1 MPALTLREVLSLD
14 PVRAAR
20 PELLAGEDAL
30 DRPVRWVHSSEV
42 CEGANFL
49 DGGELL
55 LTNGFGLTDAG
66 EEVRRRYVR
75 ELAARGAAGLAVEV
89 GRSLPAMPAEVTDEA
104 RRLGLPLLALHRVVP
119 FVRIAEAANRAIVAR
134 GLSGRSVVRPWGDDH
149 TAALLADLA
158 DRAALN
164 QPEVE
169 ARAALAGFHPAPGS
183 RLIGVSV
190 HGPRETGT
198 VDRAVRLLGGAGV
211 MRAAFPGDVLALIAL
226 PGAYRGRGGTG
237 RSGGTDGGRGN
248 AVRGGGGAAVDGGR
262 SGVGR
267 SGGGADGGRGDAVR
281 GGGGGADGGRGNAVR
296 GGGGAAV
303 DGGRSGVGRSGGGGA
318 DGGRGDAVRGGGG
331 AAVDGGRRGA
341 GRGGRGAVTGG
352 GLGAGDA
359 VRDVQEAFRTAAG
372 PGLTVAVGH
381 AVEADGGWLHWSET
395 LRAART
401 TLELAL
407 TVPPAEPAVPEGP
420 LVTSARALALERELT
435 RGGTAANRD
444 RLAALVRHTLG
455 PLLAWEAAHASDLVR
470 TLEVHLRHG
479 CSPTR
484 TAALLHIGRQS
495 LYQRLERIESLLGL
509 EIDDPDLLGELL
521 TAACAHRVVR
531 GVSTTAAAGRLR
543 TVA

>member
-42 CEGANFL
+42 YEGANFL

-169 ARAALAGFHPAPGS
+169 ARAALAGFHPGPGS

-198 VDRAVRLLGGAGV
+198 VDRAARLLSGATTL
-211 MRAAFPGDVLALIAL
+211 RAAFPGDVLALIAL
-226 PGAYRGRGGTG
+226 PGAYRGHAGAG
-237 RSGGTDGGRGN
+237 RSGGTDGGRGS
-248 AVRGGGGAAVDGGR
+248 AARGEGGAAVDRGR
-262 SGVGR
+262 RGV
-267 SGGGADGGRGDAVR
+267 VR
-281 GGGGGADGGRGNAVR
+281 GGGGGADGGRGDVAR
-296 GGGGAAV
+296 GGGGGGGV
-303 DGGRSGVGRSGGGGA
+303 GGGRGGVVRGGGGGA
-318 DGGRGDAVRGGGG
+318 DGGRGRAARGGGG
-331 AAVDGGRRGA
+331 AVPSGRR
-341 GRGGRGAVTGG
+341 GG
-352 GLGAGDA
+352 GLGGGDP
-359 VRDVQEAFRTAAG
+359 VRVVQEAFRAAAG

-407 TVPPAEPAVPEGP
+407 TVPSAEPAVPEGP

>member
-1 MPALTLREVLSLD
+1 MPALTLREVLALD
-14 PVRAAR
+14 PVRAAE
-20 PELLAGEDAL
+20 PELLAGEGAL

-42 CEGANFL
+42 YEGANFL

-55 LTNGFGLTDAG
+55 LTNGFGLTDAD

-89 GRSLPAMPAEVTDEA
+89 GRALPSMPAEVTDEA
-104 RRLGLPLLALHRVVP
+104 RRLGLPLLALLRVVP
-119 FVRIAEAANRAIVAR
+119 FVRITEAANRAIVAR

-169 ARAALAGFHPAPGS
+169 ARSALAGFHPGPGA
-183 RLIGVSV
+183 RLVGVSL
-190 HGPRETGT
+190 HGTRDVST

-211 MRAAFPGDVLALIAL
+211 LRAAFPGDVLALLAL
-226 PGAYRGRGGTG
+226 NGSHRPGDPIRT
-237 RSGGTDGGRGN
+237 
-248 AVRGGGGAAVDGGR
+248 
-262 SGVGR
+262 
-267 SGGGADGGRGDAVR
+267 
-281 GGGGGADGGRGNAVR
+281 
-296 GGGGAAV
+296 
-303 DGGRSGVGRSGGGGA
+303 
-318 DGGRGDAVRGGGG
+318 
-331 AAVDGGRRGA
+331 
-341 GRGGRGAVTGG
+341 
-352 GLGAGDA
+352 
-359 VRDVQEAFRTAAG
+359 VQEAFRTAAD

-381 AVEADGGWLHWSET
+381 AVTADGGWLRWSDT

-407 TVPPAEPAVPEGP
+407 TVPAAEPGIPDGP
-420 LVTSARALALERELT
+420 LVTSSRALALERELT
-435 RGGTAANRD
+435 RGGVDANRE
-444 RLAALVRHTLG
+444 RLAGLVQHALG
-455 PLLAWEAAHASDLVR
+455 PLLAWEAAHPSDLVR
-470 TLEVHLRHG
+470 TLEVHLRNG

-521 TAACAHRVVR
+521 AAACAHRVVR
-531 GVSTTAAAGRLR
+531 GTGATVRGGLR

>member
-1 MPALTLREVLSLD
+1 MAALTLREVLDLD
-14 PVRAAR
+14 PVRASE
-20 PELLAGEDAL
+20 PELLAGQGAL

-42 CEGANFL
+42 YEGANYL

-55 LTNGFGLTDAG
+55 LTNGFGLTDAD
-66 EEVRRRYVR
+66 EETRRRYVR

-89 GRSLPAMPAEVTDEA
+89 GRSLPRMPDEVTDEA
-104 RRLGLPLLALHRVVP
+104 RRLGLPLFALHRVVP
-119 FVRIAEAANRAIVAR
+119 FVRITEAANRAIVAR

-169 ARAALAGFHPAPGS
+169 ARSALAGFHPGPGA

-190 HGPRETGT
+190 HGTREVGA
-198 VDRAVRLLGGAGV
+198 VDRAVRVLGGAGV

-226 PGAYRGRGGTG
+226 PSGSGPGAGSGSRPAS
-237 RSGGTDGGRGN
+237 RSGPATR
-248 AVRGGGGAAVDGGR
+248 AR
-262 SGVGR
+262 SGDPIR
-267 SGGGADGGRGDAVR
+267 A
-281 GGGGGADGGRGNAVR
+281 
-296 GGGGAAV
+296 
-303 DGGRSGVGRSGGGGA
+303 
-318 DGGRGDAVRGGGG
+318 
-331 AAVDGGRRGA
+331 
-341 GRGGRGAVTGG
+341 
-352 GLGAGDA
+352 
-359 VRDVQEAFRTAAG
+359 VQEAFRAAAE

-381 AVEADGGWLHWSET
+381 AVDAGGGWLRWSDT

-407 TVPPAEPAVPEGP
+407 TVPAAEPSVPEGP

-435 RGGTAANRD
+435 RGGVDTNRD
-444 RLAALVRHTLG
+444 RLARLVEHTLG
-455 PLLAWEAAHASDLVR
+455 PLLAWEAAHPSDLVR
-470 TLEVHLRHG
+470 TLEVHLRNG

-521 TAACAHRVVR
+521 AAACAHRVVR
-531 GVSTTAAAGRLR
+531 GMGAAAVRGLR

>member
-1 MPALTLREVLSLD
+1 MPALTLREVLALD
-14 PVRAAR
+14 PVRASE
-20 PELLAGEDAL
+20 PEILAGEGAL

-42 CEGANFL
+42 YEGANYL

-55 LTNGFGLTDAG
+55 LTNGFGLTDAD

-75 ELAARGAAGLAVEV
+75 ELHARGAAGLAVEV
-89 GRSLPAMPAEVTDEA
+89 GRALPSMPAEVTDEA
-104 RRLGLPLLALHRVVP
+104 RRLELPLLSLHRVVP
-119 FVRIAEAANRAIVAR
+119 FVRITEAANRAIVAR

-169 ARAALAGFHPAPGS
+169 ARAALAGFQPRPGA

-190 HGPRETGT
+190 HGTREVGA
-198 VDRAVRLLGGAGV
+198 VDRAVRLLGGAGLL
-211 MRAAFPGDVLALIAL
+211 RAAFPGDVLALLAL
-226 PGAYRGRGGTG
+226 PGN
-237 RSGGTDGGRGN
+237 RSGDP
-248 AVRGGGGAAVDGGR
+248 VRA
-262 SGVGR
+262 
-267 SGGGADGGRGDAVR
+267 
-281 GGGGGADGGRGNAVR
+281 
-296 GGGGAAV
+296 
-303 DGGRSGVGRSGGGGA
+303 
-318 DGGRGDAVRGGGG
+318 
-331 AAVDGGRRGA
+331 
-341 GRGGRGAVTGG
+341 
-352 GLGAGDA
+352 
-359 VRDVQEAFRTAAG
+359 VQEAFRDVAE

-381 AVEADGGWLHWSET
+381 AVAADSGWLRWSDT

-401 TLELAL
+401 SLELAL
-407 TVPPAEPAVPEGP
+407 TVPAAEPGVPQGP
-420 LVTSARALALERELT
+420 LVTSSRALALERELT
-435 RGGTAANRD
+435 RGGIDANRD
-444 RLAALVRHTLG
+444 RLARMVQHALG

-470 TLEVHLRHG
+470 TLEVHLRNG

-509 EIDDPDLLGELL
+509 EIGDPDLLGELL

-531 GVSTTAAAGRLR
+531 GMSPAVTGGLR

>member
-1 MPALTLREVLSLD
+1 MPALTLREVLALD
-14 PVRAAR
+14 PVRAAG
-20 PELLAGEDAL
+20 PELLAGADAL

-42 CEGANFL
+42 YEGANFL

-55 LTNGFGLTDAG
+55 LTNGFGLTDVG
-66 EEVRRRYVR
+66 DEVRRRYVR
-75 ELAARGAAGLAVEV
+75 ELAARGAAGLAVEI
-89 GRSLPAMPAEVTDEA
+89 GRSLPSMPPEVTDEA
-104 RRLGLPLLALHRVVP
+104 RARGLPLLALHRVVP
-119 FVRIAEAANRAIVAR
+119 FVRITEAANRAIVAR
-134 GLSGRSVVRPWGDDH
+134 GLSGRAVVRPWGDDH

-169 ARAALAGFHPAPGS
+169 ARSALAGFHPGPGA

-190 HGPRETGT
+190 HGTRETGT
-198 VDRAVRLLGGAGV
+198 VDRAVRLLGGAAV
-211 MRAAFPGDVLALIAL
+211 MRAAFPGDVLALVAL
-226 PGAYRGRGGTG
+226 PDTGGRAGAGRGGTG
-237 RSGGTDGGRGN
+237 
-248 AVRGGGGAAVDGGR
+248 A
-262 SGVGR
+262 GVG
-267 SGGGADGGRGDAVR
+267 A
-281 GGGGGADGGRGNAVR
+281 
-296 GGGGAAV
+296 
-303 DGGRSGVGRSGGGGA
+303 
-318 DGGRGDAVRGGGG
+318 
-331 AAVDGGRRGA
+331 
-341 GRGGRGAVTGG
+341 
-352 GLGAGDA
+352 GLGSRDP
-359 VRDVQEAFRTAAG
+359 VRAVQEALRTVAG
-372 PGLTVAVGH
+372 AGLTVAVGH
-381 AVEADGGWLHWSET
+381 AVDAGGGWLHWSET

-407 TVPPAEPAVPEGP
+407 TVPSAEPAPAQGP

-435 RGGTAANRD
+435 RGGIAANRE
-444 RLAALVRHTLG
+444 RLTALVRHTLG

-495 LYQRLERIESLLGL
+495 LYQRLERIETLLDL

-531 GVSTTAAAGRLR
+531 GTAVVVGGLR

>member
-42 CEGANFL
+42 YEGANFL

-89 GRSLPAMPAEVTDEA
+89 GRSLPAMPTEVTDEA

-134 GLSGRSVVRPWGDDH
+134 GLSGRSAVRPWGDDH

-169 ARAALAGFHPAPGS
+169 ARAALAGFHPGPGS

-198 VDRAVRLLGGAGV
+198 VDRAVRLLSGATAL
-211 MRAAFPGDVLALIAL
+211 RAAFPGDVLALIAL
-226 PGAYRGRGGTG
+226 PGAYRGR
-237 RSGGTDGGRGN
+237 
-248 AVRGGGGAAVDGGR
+248 A
-262 SGVGR
+262 
-267 SGGGADGGRGDAVR
+267 
-281 GGGGGADGGRGNAVR
+281 
-296 GGGGAAV
+296 
-303 DGGRSGVGRSGGGGA
+303 
-318 DGGRGDAVRGGGG
+318 
-331 AAVDGGRRGA
+331 GA
-341 GRGGRGAVTGG
+341 GRSGRGAVPGG
-352 GLGAGDA
+352 GLGAGDP
-359 VRDVQEAFRTAAG
+359 VRAVQEAFRTAAG

-407 TVPPAEPAVPEGP
+407 TVPSAEPAVPEGP

>member
-14 PVRAAR
+14 PVRAAE
-20 PELLAGEDAL
+20 PDLLAGRSAL

-42 CEGANFL
+42 YEGANFL

-55 LTNGFGLTDAG
+55 LTNGFGLMDAD
-66 EEVRRRYVR
+66 EETRRRYVR

-89 GRSLPAMPAEVTDEA
+89 GRALPSMPDEVTDEA
-104 RRLGLPLLALHRVVP
+104 GRLGLPLLALRRVVP
-119 FVRIAEAANRAIVAR
+119 FVRITEAANRAIVAR

-169 ARAALAGFHPAPGS
+169 ARAALAGFHPGS
-183 RLIGVSV
+183 GAGARLVGVSV
-190 HGPRETGT
+190 HGTREVGA

-211 MRAAFPGDVLALIAL
+211 LRAAFPGDVLALLAL
-226 PGAYRGRGGTG
+226 PAG
-237 RSGGTDGGRGN
+237 RSGDP
-248 AVRGGGGAAVDGGR
+248 VRA
-262 SGVGR
+262 
-267 SGGGADGGRGDAVR
+267 
-281 GGGGGADGGRGNAVR
+281 
-296 GGGGAAV
+296 
-303 DGGRSGVGRSGGGGA
+303 
-318 DGGRGDAVRGGGG
+318 
-331 AAVDGGRRGA
+331 
-341 GRGGRGAVTGG
+341 
-352 GLGAGDA
+352 
-359 VRDVQEAFRTAAG
+359 VQEAFRTAAE

-381 AVEADGGWLHWSET
+381 AVAAGAGWLRWSDT

-407 TVPPAEPAVPEGP
+407 TVPAAEPGAPGGP
-420 LVTSARALALERELT
+420 LVTSSRALALERELT
-435 RGGTAANRD
+435 RGGVDANRD
-444 RLAALVRHTLG
+444 RLARLVQHALG
-455 PLLAWEAAHASDLVR
+455 PLLAWEAAHPSDLVR

-509 EIDDPDLLGELL
+509 EIGDPDLLGELL
-521 TAACAHRVVR
+521 AAACAHRVVR
-531 GVSTTAAAGRLR
+531 GMGPAVAGGLR

>member
-1 MPALTLREVLSLD
+1 MPALTLREVLALD

-20 PELLAGEDAL
+20 PELLAGEGAL

-42 CEGANFL
+42 YEGANFL

-66 EEVRRRYVR
+66 DEVRRRYVR

-89 GRSLPAMPAEVTDEA
+89 GRALPSMPPEVTDEA
-104 RRLGLPLLALHRVVP
+104 CRLDLPLLALHRVVP

-134 GLSGRSVVRPWGDDH
+134 GLSGRAVVRPWGDDH

-169 ARAALAGFHPAPGS
+169 ARSALAGFHPGPGA

-190 HGPRETGT
+190 HGTRETGA
-198 VDRAVRLLGGAGV
+198 VDRAVRLLGGAGA
-211 MRAAFPGDVLALIAL
+211 MRAAFPGDVLALVAL
-226 PGAYRGRGGTG
+226 PG
-237 RSGGTDGGRGN
+237 TDGR
-248 AVRGGGGAAVDGGR
+248 A
-262 SGVGR
+262 
-267 SGGGADGGRGDAVR
+267 
-281 GGGGGADGGRGNAVR
+281 
-296 GGGGAAV
+296 
-303 DGGRSGVGRSGGGGA
+303 
-318 DGGRGDAVRGGGG
+318 
-331 AAVDGGRRGA
+331 GA
-341 GRGGRGAVTGG
+341 GRVGTGAGAGTGVG
-352 GLGAGDA
+352 AGLGSRDP
-359 VRDVQEAFRTAAG
+359 VRAVQEAFRTVAG
-372 PGLTVAVGH
+372 AGLTVAVGH
-381 AVEADGGWLHWSET
+381 AVDAGGGWLLWSET

-407 TVPPAEPAVPEGP
+407 TVPPAEPAPAQGP
-420 LVTSARALALERELT
+420 SVTSARALALERELT
-435 RGGTAANRD
+435 RGGIAANRE
-444 RLAALVRHTLG
+444 RLTALVRHTLG

-495 LYQRLERIESLLGL
+495 LYQRLERIESLLDL

-531 GVSTTAAAGRLR
+531 GTAVAVGGLR

>member
-1 MPALTLREVLSLD
+1 MPALTLREVLALD
-14 PVRAAR
+14 LVLAAR

-42 CEGANFL
+42 YEGANFL

-55 LTNGFGLTDAG
+55 LTNGFGLTDAA

-75 ELAARGAAGLAVEV
+75 ELTARGAAGLAVEV
-89 GRSLPAMPAEVTDEA
+89 GRALPAMPAEVTDEA

-119 FVRIAEAANRAIVAR
+119 FVRITEAANRAIVTR
-134 GLSGRSVVRPWGDDH
+134 GLSGRSAGRPRGDDH

-164 QPEVE
+164 QPEVD
-169 ARAALAGFHPAPGS
+169 ARSALAGFRPGPGV

-190 HGPRETGT
+190 HGPRETGA
-198 VDRAVRLLGGAGV
+198 VDRAVRLLGGV
-211 MRAAFPGDVLALIAL
+211 PVLRASFPGDVLALLAL
-226 PGAYRGRGGTG
+226 P
-237 RSGGTDGGRGN
+237 
-248 AVRGGGGAAVDGGR
+248 
-262 SGVGR
+262 
-267 SGGGADGGRGDAVR
+267 ADGPGSGDPVR
-281 GGGGGADGGRGNAVR
+281 
-296 GGGGAAV
+296 
-303 DGGRSGVGRSGGGGA
+303 
-318 DGGRGDAVRGGGG
+318 
-331 AAVDGGRRGA
+331 
-341 GRGGRGAVTGG
+341 T
-352 GLGAGDA
+352 
-359 VRDVQEAFRTAAG
+359 VQKALRTAAA

-381 AVEADGGWLHWSET
+381 AVHAGDGWLHWSET
-395 LRAART
+395 LRAARVS
-401 TLELAL
+401 LELAL
-407 TVPPAEPAVPEGP
+407 TVPPAEPGAADGP

-435 RGGTAANRD
+435 RGGIAANRD
-444 RLAALVRHTLG
+444 RLAALVQHTLG

-531 GVSTTAAAGRLR
+531 GTGAARPRGLR